1 MQVRQLQPQAVN
13 GWWQPGHP
21 GWAIYPVDSDSFMNT
36 GALDNVAVLH
46 DHIVAP
52 LPPSPAHVQGKSLL
66 LCSEQPSFMSTIFV
80 LNGLVLHLQSLS

>member
-1 MQVRQLQPQAVN
+1 MRQLQPQAVN

-52 LPPSPAHVQGKSLL
+52 LPPSPAGLQGMSAEPLQ
-66 LCSEQPSFMSTIFV
+66 CSRHARSNAQIACCM
-80 LNGLVLHLQSLS
+80 GCH